1 MDFID
6 VKARRYKI
14 PNTQYWGTEGDVFD
28 RLMKP
33 RSTSCL
39 LWYRTEIDVFDGLI
53 KPRSTVL
60 PFKCVSHPYFENLKG
75 NYRNIERMRARG
87 IYAAAAYATRTH
99 GGTIKRLTFGPSPSV
114 KSVTDCAFG
123 SPPLQLSSLGR
134 VCEGSNQ
141 KSCRIALEHPVL

>member
-39 LWYRTEIDVFDGLI
+39 LWYIKEIDVFDGLI

-60 PFKCVSHPYFENLKG
+60 PFRCVSYFENLKG
-75 NYRNIERMRARG
+75 NYRNIERMRAPRNL
-87 IYAAAAYATRTH
+87 R
-99 GGTIKRLTFGPSPSV
+99 R
-114 KSVTDCAFG
+114 C
-123 SPPLQLSSLGR
+123 R
-134 VCEGSNQ
+134 VCDAYTRRHHKASDLRSIPIGQ
-141 KSCRIALEHPVL
+141 KRDRLCVRVTPPTTVVVR